1 MQITIRPGDTAW
13 YYSQLFQI
21 PLILIETSNPDV
33 NVATL
38 TIGQSIEIPGFIIN
52 EYIVQTGDSY
62 WSIANR
68 YQIPLDSIE
77 IVNPNINSQNLQ
89 AGQTILVPVRIQDL
103 FVNDID
109 QYTYEKFIQDLT
121 LLQQVYPFIQQRN
134 IGNSVLG
141 KDIIELQIGSGS
153 KQVHMNGSFHANEWI
168 TTPVLMKF
176 INEYVLALT
185 NSTTIRGL
193 PMLPFYQQTQL
204 SIVPMV
210 NPDGV
215 DLVILGAD
223 AAGELQESVLE
234 INNQNIDFSDWKANI
249 RGVDLN
255 NQYPALWDVEAER
268 NPTSPQPRDFPGYAP
283 LTEPEALAIAELTG
297 DRDFSRVN
305 ALHTQ
310 GEVIFWGFEGLEPPE
325 SLTIVTEFERV
336 SGYIPI
342 QYVDSYAGY
351 KDWFI
356 QEYRRPGFTLELGQ
370 GTNPLPISQF
380 DEIYE
385 ETLGILIANL
395 YL

>member
-1 MQITIRPGDTAW
+1 MQITVRAGDTSW
-13 YYSQLFQI
+13 YYSQLFQV
-21 PLILIETSNPDV
+21 PLILIETSNPDI
-33 NVATL
+33 NVASL
-38 TIGQSIEIPGFIIN
+38 TIGQSLEVPGFIIN
-52 EYIVQTGDSY
+52 EYNVQPGDSY
-62 WSIANR
+62 WSIASR
-68 YQIPLDSIE
+68 YQLPIDSIE
-77 IVNPNINSQNLQ
+77 ILNPNVNPQNLQ
-89 AGQTILVPVRIQDL
+89 PGQTLLIPVKIQDL
-103 FVNDID
+103 LVNDID
-109 QYTYEKFIQDLT
+109 QYTYEKFIQDLI
-121 LLQQVYPFIQQRN
+121 LLQQVYPFIQQRY

-141 KDIIELQIGSGS
+141 KDIIELQIGAGS

-185 NSTTIRGL
+185 NGTAIRGL

-215 DLVILGAD
+215 DLVVLGAD
-223 AAGELQESVLE
+223 AAGEFRESVLE
-234 INNQNIDFSDWKANI
+234 INNQNTDFSDWKANI

-268 NPTSPQPRDFPGYAP
+268 KPTSPQPRDFPGYAP
-283 LTEPEALAIAELTG
+283 LTEPEAIAIAELTR
-297 DRDFSRVN
+297 DRDFSRIN

>member
-1 MQITIRPGDTAW
+1 MQITVRPGDTAW
-13 YYSQLFQI
+13 YYSQLFQV

-33 NVATL
+33 DVASL
-38 TIGQSIEIPGFIIN
+38 TIGQSLKIPGFILN
-52 EYIVQTGDSY
+52 EYNVQTGDSY

-68 YQIPLDSIE
+68 YQLPIDSIE
-77 IVNPNINSQNLQ
+77 IVNPKVNPENLQ
-89 AGQTILVPVRIQDL
+89 LGQTILVPVRIQDL
-103 FVNDID
+103 LINDID
-109 QYTYEKFIQDLT
+109 QYTYEKFIQDLI

-168 TTPVLMKF
+168 TTSVLMKF
-176 INEYVLALT
+176 INEYVLALI
-185 NSTTIRGL
+185 NGQTIRGL

-234 INNQNIDFSDWKANI
+234 INNQNTDFSDWKANI

-268 NPTSPQPRDFPGYAP
+268 NPSTPQPRDFPGYAP
-283 LTEPEALAIAELTG
+283 LTEPEAIAIAELTG

-336 SGYIPI
+336 SGYNSI

-385 ETLGILIANL
+385 ETLGTLIANL

>member
-1 MQITIRPGDTAW
+1 MQITVRAGDTSW
-13 YYSQLFQI
+13 YYSQLFQV
-21 PLILIETSNPDV
+21 PLILIETSNPDI
-33 NVATL
+33 NVASL
-38 TIGQSIEIPGFIIN
+38 TIGQSLEIPGFIIN
-52 EYIVQTGDSY
+52 EYNVQPGDSY
-62 WSIANR
+62 WSIASR
-68 YQIPLDSIE
+68 YQLPIDSIE
-77 IVNPNINSQNLQ
+77 ILNPNVNPQNLQ
-89 AGQTILVPVRIQDL
+89 PGQTLLIPVKIQDL
-103 FVNDID
+103 LVNDID
-109 QYTYEKFIQDLT
+109 QYTYEKFIQDLI
-121 LLQQVYPFIQQRN
+121 LLQQVYPFIQQRY

-141 KDIIELQIGSGS
+141 KDIIELQIGAGS

-185 NSTTIRGL
+185 NGTAIRGL

-215 DLVILGAD
+215 DLVVLGAD
-223 AAGELQESVLE
+223 AAGEFRESVLE
-234 INNQNIDFSDWKANI
+234 INNQNTDFSDWKANI

-268 NPTSPQPRDFPGYAP
+268 KPTSPQPRDFPGYAP
-283 LTEPEALAIAELTG
+283 LTEPEAIAIAELTR
-297 DRDFSRVN
+297 DRDFSRIN

>member
-13 YYSQLFQI
+13 YYSQLFQV
-21 PLILIETSNPDV
+21 PLILIETSNPDK
-33 NVATL
+33 NILSL
-38 TIGQSIEIPGFIIN
+38 TIGQSLEIPGYMLN
-52 EYIVQTGDSY
+52 EYNVQAGDSY

-68 YQIPLDSIE
+68 YQLPIDSIE
-77 IVNPNINSQNLQ
+77 IVNPNSNPQDLQ
-89 AGQTILVPVRIQDL
+89 PNQTILVPVRIQDL
-103 FVNDID
+103 LINDID

-121 LLQQVYPFIQQRN
+121 MLQQVYPFIQLRN

-153 KQVHMNGSFHANEWI
+153 KQVHMNGSSHANEWI

-176 INEYVLALT
+176 INDYVLALT
-185 NSTTIRGL
+185 NGQTIRGL

-223 AAGELQESVLE
+223 AAEEFRDTVLKV
-234 INNQNIDFSDWKANI
+234 NNQNPDFSDWKANI

-255 NQYPALWDVEAER
+255 NQYPALWGVEAER
-268 NPTSPQPRDFPGYAP
+268 KLSSPQPRDFPGYAP
-283 LTEPEALAIAELTG
+283 LTEPEAIAITELTG
-297 DRDFSRVN
+297 ERDFSRVN
-305 ALHTQ
+305 TLHTQ

-325 SLTIVTEFERV
+325 SLTVVTEFERV

-385 ETLGILIANL
+385 QTLGILIANL

>member
-1 MQITIRPGDTAW
+1 MQITVRPGDTAW
-13 YYSQLFQI
+13 YYSQLFQV

-33 NVATL
+33 DVASL
-38 TIGQSIEIPGFIIN
+38 TIGQSLKIPGFILN
-52 EYIVQTGDSY
+52 EYNVQTGDSY

-68 YQIPLDSIE
+68 YQLPIDSIE
-77 IVNPNINSQNLQ
+77 IVNPKVNPENLQ
-89 AGQTILVPVRIQDL
+89 PGQTILVPVRIQDL
-103 FVNDID
+103 LINDID
-109 QYTYEKFIQDLT
+109 QYTYEKFIQDLI

-168 TTPVLMKF
+168 TTSVLMKF
-176 INEYVLALT
+176 INEYVLALI
-185 NSTTIRGL
+185 NGQTIRGL

-234 INNQNIDFSDWKANI
+234 INNQNTDFSDWKANI

-268 NPTSPQPRDFPGYAP
+268 NPSTPQPRDFPGYAP
-283 LTEPEALAIAELTG
+283 LTEPEAIAIAELTG

-336 SGYIPI
+336 SGYNSI

-385 ETLGILIANL
+385 ETLGTLIANL